1 MAETLEQMLR
11 ATHAAP
17 EMQAVDRAAT
27 LTEQVYDRLRH
38 GLLVGVWEPGQK
50 ITARGVCKDLGVSL
64 TPAREAM
71 MRLGNEGALDVSAT
85 RTYSAASLTLEEYRE
100 ISNIRLALEPMAVE
114 AAASLIGGDTVDVLE
129 EINEDLALANREER
143 FRDAL
148 RLDSEFHLT
157 IYRASAQPTLTAII
171 DRLWLRAGPTRNRLS
186 HAYRKT
192 LAGYDNHKALTEALR
207 AGDATRARAAI
218 TRDLEEG
225 TRRIITHMEQMAD
238 DA

>member
-1 MAETLEQMLR
+1 MAETLEQLLR
-11 ATHAAP
+11 GANAET

-27 LTEQVYDRLRH
+27 LAEQVYDRLRH
-38 GLLVGVWEPGQK
+38 GLLVGLWEPGQK

-71 MRLGNEGALDVSAT
+71 MQLGNEGALDVSAT
-85 RTYSAASLTLEEYRE
+85 RTYSAASLTLDEYRE
-100 ISNIRLALEPMAVE
+100 IASIRLALEPMAVE
-114 AAASLIGGDTVDVLE
+114 AAVGRIAPERVVALE
-129 EINEDLALANREER
+129 EINEGLALANSEER

-148 RLDSEFHLT
+148 LLDSEFHLT
-157 IYRASAQPTLTAII
+157 IYRASEQPTLSGII

-192 LAGYDNHKALTEALR
+192 LAGYDNHKALTDALR
-207 AGDATRARAAI
+207 AGDAARARAAI

-225 TRRIITHMEQMAD
+225 TRRIIEHMTD
-238 DA
+238 NG